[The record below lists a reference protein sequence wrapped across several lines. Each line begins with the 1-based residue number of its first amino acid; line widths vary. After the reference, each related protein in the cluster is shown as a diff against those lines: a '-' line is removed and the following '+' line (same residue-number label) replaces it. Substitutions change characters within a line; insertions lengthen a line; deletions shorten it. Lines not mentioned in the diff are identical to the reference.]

1 MILVD
6 LPFEWPKQGQADDH
20 FDIGETYGVQ
30 AAEIGDGERGGLH
43 GANSANVQCDGRSG
57 VKLRRATH
65 TFRFGP
71 ERQRKMMRVRIGL
84 AHNKLVDARI
94 DHRFRGAAVQ
104 DDRDDEIAFR
114 VEIDPA

>member
-43 GANSANVQCDGRSG
+43 GANSANVQCDG
-57 VKLRRATH
+57 
-65 TFRFGP
+65 
-71 ERQRKMMRVRIGL
+71 QRKMMRVRIGL